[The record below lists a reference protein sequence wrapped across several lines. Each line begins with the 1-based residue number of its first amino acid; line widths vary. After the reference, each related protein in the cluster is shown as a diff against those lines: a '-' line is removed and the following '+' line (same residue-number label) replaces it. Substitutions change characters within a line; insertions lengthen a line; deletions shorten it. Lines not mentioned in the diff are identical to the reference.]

1 MSNAYYAFPTPSATV
16 VFTAVKVEGGRKFRG
31 RGFVVGES
39 HSTASYGW
47 RHTGYGWAHN
57 IVDTYTSKIWVPTLG
72 KFCYANSKY
81 VEEDSSVSAEE
92 CALEFKRY
100 SDRII
105 DDTIAWCRKTKP
117 EANEVEIVQF
127 ARNVLRKNHK
137 ELIEAIDSR
146 LPDTRDIGDEISKT
160 VAWAMT
166 LKTQPCHMYG
176 RFCPGG
182 KPLAANRIVD
192 IARKALIKKGLD
204 KNSDFEQQFENICR
218 KNGLT
223 K

>member
-1 MSNAYYAFPTPSATV
+1 MSNAYYAFPTTSATV

-39 HSTASYGW
+39 HSTAFYGL
-47 RHTGYGWAHN
+47 AHN
-57 IVDTYTSKIWVPTLG
+57 IVDTYIAKIWVPELG
-72 KFCYANSKY
+72 KFYYANSKY
-81 VEEDSSVSAEE
+81 VEEDSSVSAEK

-100 SDRII
+100 ADHII

-127 ARNVLRKNHK
+127 ARNVLRKHHK
-137 ELIEAIDSR
+137 ELMDAIDSR
-146 LPDTRDIGDEISKT
+146 LPDTREIGSEIEKT

-182 KPLAANRIVD
+182 KPLSANRIVS
-192 IARKALIKKGLD
+192 IARKALTKKGLAE
-204 KNSDFEQQFENICR
+204 NPDFEQQFENICR